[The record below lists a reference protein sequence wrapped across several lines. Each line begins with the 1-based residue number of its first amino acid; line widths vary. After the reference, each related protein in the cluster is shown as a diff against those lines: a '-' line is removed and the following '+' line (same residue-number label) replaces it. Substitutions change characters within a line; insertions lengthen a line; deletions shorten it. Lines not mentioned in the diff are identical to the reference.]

1 MSGTFFR
8 PGGGQ
13 ESFEDLGAIIGA
25 LQESRARLAVAT
37 NEEILE
43 LLADFGAR
51 LLRSPETMTLDGVVF
66 LSAWLKRSNLEAM
79 LDLNLGGRAEVLE
92 GFVPV
97 HGAGG
102 RDGGASGAAAEG
114 SARGTRIAA
123 RPHGLVSM
131 WMAGN
136 VPTLAA
142 FSFVPALLARN
153 VCLVKLA
160 DPDAAG
166 MDAILEVLAA
176 SGAPQ
181 AAGLGASGPGIS
193 GVDLAAC
200 VALVWYSS
208 EERNLSEQMSSA
220 ADAKIVWG
228 GQGAIE
234 GVRALPQPAHCVNID
249 FGPKYSIGIIG
260 SALLEQPDKLDDAVA
275 AFARDIAIFD
285 QRACSSP
292 QTIFVER
299 GALSLREVGERFAA
313 AFAKLPPK
321 PGLDAYT
328 TVRIVN
334 TRAQWALDES
344 RDVIA
349 SEDGANWTVCM
360 DEEVSLKEAIQS
372 RTIFLTAVDS
382 WRQVVPLISPRVQT
396 VGIAFGEV
404 SEAESFAAEAT
415 LAGAVRCVRP
425 GLMNVQESPWDG
437 KLLINELVRWVTLKP

>member
-13 ESFEDLGAIIGA
+13 ESFEDFGAIIES
-25 LQESRARLAVAT
+25 LQAARAGLAAAT
-37 NEEILE
+37 NEQLLE

-51 LLRSPETMTLDGVVF
+51 LLRAPKTMTLDGVMF

-79 LDLNLGGRAEVLE
+79 LDLNLGGRADALE

-97 HGAGG
+97 
-102 RDGGASGAAAEG
+102 RG
-114 SARGTRIAA
+114 SAVGTRIAA

-166 MDAILEVLAA
+166 MDAILEVLAE
-176 SGAPQ
+176 SSAPET
-181 AAGLGASGPGIS
+181 SGP
-193 GVDLAAC
+193 DLAAC
-200 VALVWYSS
+200 VAVVWYSS
-208 EERNLSEQMSSA
+208 QERQLSEQMSSA

-234 GVRALPQPAHCVNID
+234 GVRALPQPSHCVNID
-249 FGPKYSIGIIG
+249 FGPRYSIGIIG
-260 SALLEQPDKLDDAVA
+260 SALLAKPDRLDGAVA
-275 AFARDIAIFD
+275 AFVRDIAIFD

-299 GALSLREVGERFAA
+299 GALSLRQVGERFAA
-313 AFAKLPPK
+313 AFEKLPPK

-334 TRAQWALDES
+334 TRAEWALDER
-344 RDVIA
+344 RDVVA

-360 DEEVSLKEAIQS
+360 DEDVTFKEAVQS

-382 WRQVVPLISPRVQT
+382 WREVVPLISPRVQT
-396 VGIAFGEV
+396 VGIAFGHDA
-404 SEAESFAAEAT
+404 EAEAFAVEAT

>member
-1 MSGTFFR
+1 MS
-8 PGGGQ
+8 
-13 ESFEDLGAIIGA
+13 
-25 LQESRARLAVAT
+25 
-37 NEEILE
+37 
-43 LLADFGAR
+43 
-51 LLRSPETMTLDGVVF
+51 LDGVMF

-79 LDLNLGGRAEVLE
+79 LDLNLGGRAEALE
-92 GFVPV
+92 GFIPV
-97 HGAGG
+97 NDTGG
-102 RDGGASGAAAEG
+102 S
-114 SARGTRIAA
+114 GTRIAA

-160 DPDAAG
+160 DSDAAG
-166 MDAILEVLAA
+166 MDSILAVLGESEGPGF
-176 SGAPQ
+176 SGA
-181 AAGLGASGPGIS
+181 
-193 GVDLAAC
+193 DLAAC
-200 VALVWYSS
+200 VAVVWYSS
-208 EERNLSEQMSSA
+208 EERELSEQMSGA

-228 GQGAIE
+228 GRGAIE

-260 SALLEQPDKLDDAVA
+260 SGLLEESDKLDDAVA
-275 AFARDIAIFD
+275 AFVRDIAIFD

-299 GALSLREVGERFAA
+299 GALSLPQVGERFAT

-321 PGLDAYT
+321 PGLDSYT
-328 TVRIVN
+328 TVQIVN
-334 TRAQWALDES
+334 TRAEWALDEG

-360 DEEVSLKEAIQS
+360 DEEVALKEAIQS

-382 WRQVVPLISPRVQT
+382 WREVVPLITPQVQT
-396 VGIAFGEV
+396 VGIAFGDG
-404 SEAESFAAEAT
+404 AAAEAEAFASEVT

>member
-1 MSGTFFR
+1 MSGTHFR
-8 PGGGQ
+8 PGHG
-13 ESFEDLGAIIGA
+13 EEPFDDLGPIIDA
-25 LQESRARLAVAT
+25 VRTSRAALVAAS
-37 NEEILE
+37 NEELLE
-43 LLADFGAR
+43 LLDNFGTR
-51 LLRSPETMTLDGVVF
+51 LLKSPATITLDGVMF
-66 LSAWLKRSNLEAM
+66 LSAWLKRANLRAM
-79 LDLNLGGRAEVLE
+79 LDLNLGGRARALE
-92 GFVPV
+92 GFVPMS
-97 HGAGG
+97 GG
-102 RDGGASGAAAEG
+102 TG
-114 SARGTRIAA
+114 SKIAA

-166 MDAILEVLAA
+166 LDAILDVLAE
-176 SGAPQ
+176 SE
-181 AAGLGASGPGIS
+181 GPGIS
-193 GVDLAAC
+193 GADLAAC
-200 VALVWYSS
+200 VAVVWYSS
-208 EERNLSEQMSSA
+208 AERALSEQMSGA

-228 GQGAIE
+228 GQGAVE

-249 FGPKYSIGIIG
+249 FGPKYSIGVIG
-260 SALLEQPDKLDDAVA
+260 RALLDQPDKLESAVA
-275 AFARDIAIFD
+275 AFVRDIAIFD

-292 QTIFVER
+292 QTLFVER
-299 GALSLREVGERFAA
+299 GALSLRQVGERFAA

-321 PGLDAYT
+321 PGLDSYT
-328 TVRIVN
+328 TVQIVN
-334 TRAQWALDES
+334 ARAEWALDET

-349 SEDGANWTVCM
+349 SEDGANWTIAM
-360 DEEVSLKEAIQS
+360 DDDVAFKEAVQS

-382 WRQVVPLISPRVQT
+382 WREVVPLISPRVQT
-396 VGIAFGEV
+396 VGIAFGATDADRG
-404 SEAESFAAEAT
+404 EAEAFASEAT